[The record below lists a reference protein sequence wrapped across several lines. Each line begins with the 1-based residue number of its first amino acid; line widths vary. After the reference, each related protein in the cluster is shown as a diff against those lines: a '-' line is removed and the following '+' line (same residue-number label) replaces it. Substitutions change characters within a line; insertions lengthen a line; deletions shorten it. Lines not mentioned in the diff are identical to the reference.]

1 MSNNGP
7 FLWYRDKESLKIGGV
22 SRYRIRYKNIDTKKT
37 HIYFRLKN
45 IEKTSIRAIHLLNG
59 PFILYCHVVPYNYD
73 HRRPF
78 KPTDAGINKEVVF
91 ENQIKPGQ
99 TFNVRLEL
107 NENSFIEK
115 NVEDYPVYGWSID
128 VVSQIVITRNTSIL
142 YDFMIGDDI
151 HEMRNINTGALQYS
165 LSLINRDLKSGTL
178 ILPGMG
184 NSVRNSDD
192 NHDNKLGKST
202 NPNLTIDKQLVED
215 LWATRPKDPHKPI
228 HLVIVTHGIFSNLTA
243 DMLYLKD
250 TIESNVEENVVVK
263 GYKEN
268 AGKTERGV
276 KKLGIN
282 VSNYLKDLI
291 KTMTED
297 QDYQVDKIS
306 FIGHSLGGLVQLY
319 AIKHLLLT
327 EGVDYFDKRKIQP
340 TNLTFMASPLLGVLS
355 EMSFLISWFLDM
367 GTLGKTGRDLTLL
380 KRIPNPKQIKFN
392 LSNDMKKR
400 GNFKPLL
407 EVLPDDPLQNFIE
420 KFERLTLYANA
431 INDGIVPL
439 RTSALLYLDYEAL
452 GDVTQLRKERRTTK
466 LDHTGG
472 EEVGEVPEENERKQE
487 EQSLDGDDDKKGGT
501 KDGIASKYWDFFW
514 LNFTSPFE
522 PKNHKNGGVKTNL
535 QDKKK
540 KLTKR
545 EKKFLKITA
554 KGSDYYKIFNKHQEP
569 ESSDESRTNTETSF
583 DNDNNKDSED
593 YQDADFENKTLNIPP
608 KASAVESAINTVL
621 CPIPKT
627 KYILEPESR
636 DEIIFHDK
644 FYHFENLPS
653 SINEDSK
660 GKKVYLNYHDWK
672 MNKQVKIAKKYHTPN
687 MNWRKVLV
695 SLPPDA
701 HNNIVVRRRFA
712 NGYGWGVVDHLCN
725 ELFDTSDD
733 LRAKI

>member
-1 MSNNGP
+1 
-7 FLWYRDKESLKIGGV
+7 
-22 SRYRIRYKNIDTKKT
+22 
-37 HIYFRLKN
+37 
-45 IEKTSIRAIHLLNG
+45 
-59 PFILYCHVVPYNYD
+59 
-73 HRRPF
+73 
-78 KPTDAGINKEVVF
+78 
-91 ENQIKPGQ
+91 
-99 TFNVRLEL
+99 
-107 NENSFIEK
+107 
-115 NVEDYPVYGWSID
+115 
-128 VVSQIVITRNTSIL
+128 
-142 YDFMIGDDI
+142 
-151 HEMRNINTGALQYS
+151 
-165 LSLINRDLKSGTL
+165 
-178 ILPGMG
+178 
-184 NSVRNSDD
+184 
-192 NHDNKLGKST
+192 
-202 NPNLTIDKQLVED
+202 
-215 LWATRPKDPHKPI
+215 
-228 HLVIVTHGIFSNLTA
+228 
-243 DMLYLKD
+243 
-250 TIESNVEENVVVK
+250 
-263 GYKEN
+263 
-268 AGKTERGV
+268 
-276 KKLGIN
+276 
-282 VSNYLKDLI
+282 
-291 KTMTED
+291 
-297 QDYQVDKIS
+297 
-306 FIGHSLGGLVQLY
+306 
-319 AIKHLLLT
+319 
-327 EGVDYFDKRKIQP
+327 
-340 TNLTFMASPLLGVLS
+340 
-355 EMSFLISWFLDM
+355 M

-392 LSNDMKKR
+392 LSNDVKKR
-400 GNFKPLL
+400 
-407 EVLPDDPLQNFIE
+407 
-420 KFERLTLYANA
+420 
-431 INDGIVPL
+431 
-439 RTSALLYLDYEAL
+439 DYEAL

-472 EEVGEVPEENERKQE
+472 EEVGEVPEENERKQD
-487 EQSLDGDDDKKGGT
+487 EQSLDGDDDKKEGT

-522 PKNHKNGGVKTNL
+522 SKNHNNGGVKKNL

-583 DNDNNKDSED
+583 DTDTNKESED
-593 YQDADFENKTLNIPP
+593 YEDADFDNKTLNIPP